1 MKIWNFKVF
10 VSDRGTKEIDN
21 WLDSLPPKVKAK
33 IKKRIT
39 YLEISELSKWVRPY
53 VAKLH
58 GSDDI
63 WEIRVIFANV
73 QYRPLGCFGPKEN
86 DFTLLIG
93 AEEKGGRLEPI
104 DAIRIA
110 AERRRLILQDER
122 YTDEYN

>member
-10 VSDRGTKEIDN
+10 VSNRGTREIDD
-21 WLDSLPPKVKAK
+21 WLNSQPARAKAK

-53 VAKLH
+53 ATKLH

-73 QYRPLGCFGPKEN
+73 QYRPLGCFGPKN
-86 DFTLLIG
+86 DEFTLLIG
-93 AEEKGGRLEPI
+93 AKERGKRLEPVN
-104 DAIRIA
+104 AIKIA
-110 AERRRLILQDER
+110 EQRRRLIFQHER
-122 YTDEYN
+122 FTDEY